1 MTLPARLDLTR
12 FLADAGAAEDMQA
25 LRALLGPGGRPA
37 FYGKH
42 AGVVTDTNDP
52 MGIGRLRARVPE
64 VFGEEE
70 PCGWALPCLP
80 WGGGKNR
87 GFFALPEVGDTVWI
101 EFEAG
106 DPMRPI
112 WSGTFWGSPDSA
124 GGQDDLGTET
134 GPEVPEG
141 PDNAAGP
148 QQYIFRTAS
157 GHVISLDDSGG
168 VVVIAEA
175 AGAEVRITADGEVIV
190 TAGTIKLGADAVEPL
205 VLGNSFKTLFNTH
218 THPTGVGPS
227 GMPTEPMGGTHL
239 SKVSTTE

>member
-52 MGIGRLRARVPE
+52 KGIGRLRARVPE

-87 GFFALPEVGDTVWI
+87 GFFALPE
-101 EFEAG
+101 AG
-106 DPMRPI
+106 
-112 WSGTFWGSPDSA
+112 SFLLA
-124 GGQDDLGTET
+124 GGLALVAHGLTDRPTEDLDVFTSKAED
-134 GPEVPEG
+134 V
-141 PDNAAGP
+141 AVA
-148 QQYIFRTAS
+148 
-157 GHVISLDDSGG
+157 
-168 VVVIAEA
+168 AEA
-175 AGAEVRITADGEVIV
+175 FTRAAADREWMVETVQESETFVRLSVALCVKMTSSSTSA
-190 TAGTIKLGADAVEPL
+190 
-205 VLGNSFKTLFNTH
+205 STLH
-218 THPTGVGPS
+218 RICR
-227 GMPTEPMGGTHL
+227 L
-239 SKVSTTE
+239 RC